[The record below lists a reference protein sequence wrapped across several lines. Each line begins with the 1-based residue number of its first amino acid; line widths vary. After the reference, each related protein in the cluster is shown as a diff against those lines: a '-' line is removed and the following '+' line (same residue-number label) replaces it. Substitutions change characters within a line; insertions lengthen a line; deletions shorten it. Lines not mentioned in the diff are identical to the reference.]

1 MSLFQLEGSSTKNQ
15 VRQWLTVVIL
25 LMLAAMMFMS
35 PATAFA
41 AGATISVSDAGEVK
55 PGQEFSVSVNIEDN
69 PGFAAAAL
77 EFIYDSE
84 VLEFV
89 GFGSDGLIGGVIIPN
104 VDEATF
110 AYFSGADLRSNGVLF
125 TAHFKV
131 KDNAASGNYTIQIG
145 LRNGTAANLVNAQAE
160 TVTATYTAGT
170 VTVGDGLSTNN
181 NSNNNNNNNQPSEP
195 TKVTATAADGSSVDI
210 LLRNGVAGMEY
221 SLDDGLTWQAVPA
234 DGLIHTLDGQG
245 ISIYGK
251 EGSDYVVDEL
261 PPALTDGG
269 DTQAGGVPWQVIV
282 GIAVILVAIVVAFII
297 VRRRQASKQFHFQRR
312 HSDS

>member
-1 MSLFQLEGSSTKNQ
+1 MSAIQMKKSLTDHQ

-25 LMLAAMMFMS
+25 LMLAVMMFLS

-41 AGATISVSDAGEVK
+41 AGATISVSDAGELK
-55 PGQEFSVSVNIEDN
+55 PGQEFDVFVSIEDN

-77 EFIYDSE
+77 EFNYDSE
-84 VLEFV
+84 ALEFI
-89 GFGSDGLIGGVIIPN
+89 GFGSDGLIGGMIIPN
-104 VDEATF
+104 VDEAAF
-110 AYFSGADLRSNGVLF
+110 AYFSGVDLKSNGVLF

-131 KDNAASGNYTIQIG
+131 KDNAASGNYSIQID

-160 TVTATYTAGT
+160 AVTATYTAGN
-170 VTVGDGLSTNN
+170 VSVGGGSGT
-181 NSNNNNNNNQPSEP
+181 NSNTNQPSEP

-234 DGLIHTLDGQG
+234 DGLIHTLDGQS
-245 ISIYGK
+245 ISVYGK

-269 DTQAGGVPWQVIV
+269 NTQAGGVPWQVIV
-282 GIAVILVAIVVAFII
+282 GIAAVLIVAVVAFIMF
-297 VRRRQASKQFHFQRR
+297 RRRQASKQFHFQRR

>member
-1 MSLFQLEGSSTKNQ
+1 MGAIQKRGLLTNQ
-15 VRQWLTVVIL
+15 HVRQWLSVTIT
-25 LMLAAMMFMS
+25 LMLAVMMFFS
-35 PATAFA
+35 PAAAFA

-55 PGQEFSVSVNIEDN
+55 PGQEFNVSVSIENN

-77 EFIYDSE
+77 EFDYDSDA
-84 VLEFV
+84 LEFI

-104 VDEATF
+104 VDEAAL
-110 AYFSGADLRSNGVLF
+110 AYLSGTDMKNNGVLF
-125 TAHFKV
+125 TALFKV
-131 KDNAASGNYTIQIG
+131 KDNAESGNYSIQIG

-160 TVTATYTAGT
+160 SVTATYTAGN
-170 VTVGDGLSTNN
+170 VSVGGGSGTNN
-181 NSNNNNNNNQPSEP
+181 NTNQPSEP

-234 DGLIHTLDGQG
+234 DGLIHTLDGQS

-269 DTQAGGVPWQVIV
+269 NTQAGGVPWQVIV
-282 GIAVILVAIVVAFII
+282 GIAAVLIAAVVAFIMF
-297 VRRRQASKQFHFQRR
+297 RRRQASKQFHFQRR
-312 HSDS
+312 HSDN